1 MLLLVCDES
10 HLGCS
15 SHIAYLQIDVL
26 VFGGLLIVCALIVY
40 IVFRFIKRYERKRL
54 RRLSK
59 TTRIDVGDSDVEN
72 EEEEKSTSPTPDVIE

>member
-1 MLLLVCDES
+1 MLFIVCEES

-15 SHIAYLQIDVL
+15 FHFVYLQIDVL
-26 VFGGLLIVCALIVY
+26 LIGGLLIVCALVVL
-40 IVFRFIKRYERKRL
+40 IVFCIIKRYERRRL

-72 EEEEKSTSPTPDVIE
+72 EEEEKSTSPTPDVID